1 MATTCLCKYSL
12 FWICF
17 IIFIVTVTGATREK
31 TITVKHG
38 ILIGTYD
45 NETDVTSFLGVPY
58 AKAPTHHLRF
68 ELPQSYYWNGT
79 LNATSFSSICVQDIS
94 YLKTWKKYLENQSMS
109 EDCLYLNIY
118 VPGNMTKNTST
129 QHIMVWIHGG
139 NFVTGSAS
147 LFDGTTLSQKWDS
160 ILVTVN
166 YRLGPFGF
174 LSTGDEALP
183 GNMGLHDQ
191 LMALKW
197 IKENA
202 IAFGGDAQNITLFG
216 TESIYLLSL
225 SNNLT
230 NGLFNRAIVQS
241 SLWRS
246 FPQPWPMFNKLAGST
261 CPHKHGNKHESH
273 VDVKRKQVMCL
284 KNLTSEYFLNYTLTN
299 PLELFSPTIDNIF
312 LNDSVRLA
320 IPPKDIDF
328 IFGVPQFKES
338 DFEVFPTNTRTGFE
352 DTLGRTFSNLSIL
365 AIKSQYLKMDNE
377 MKNVYSN
384 AYNGYLAYT
393 TQTIADKTSKDS
405 PTYVYSYSVQIPDI
419 SSESSYGDEFR
430 FLFGSTTTTDEVVI
444 ADLMIDAW
452 SHFAQAGVP
461 QLPNNIK
468 WPVYEEENRSYVELR
483 SNITEENVKTRLR
496 ESDWIFWNDLI
507 PNLEKLSNPT
517 KPTPGAPMKHTTM
530 GHMEMK
536 SEPIAW
542 GMEDKMVHDLLMGL
556 VIVSVF
562 LFVICVTLIII
573 LYKLRS
579 LKRKNPPCNTVN
591 KPDIKSSVSY
601 SSTAKL
607 NEAFLSESN
616 SAGNIAAQNN
626 PETVTKF

>member
-452 SHFAQAGVP
+452 SHFAQAGLAP
-461 QLPNNIK
+461 DTLDSSAYQK
-468 WPVYEEENRSYVELR
+468 HPV
-483 SNITEENVKTRLR
+483 
-496 ESDWIFWNDLI
+496 
-507 PNLEKLSNPT
+507 
-517 KPTPGAPMKHTTM
+517 
-530 GHMEMK
+530 
-536 SEPIAW
+536 
-542 GMEDKMVHDLLMGL
+542 
-556 VIVSVF
+556 
-562 LFVICVTLIII
+562 
-573 LYKLRS
+573 
-579 LKRKNPPCNTVN
+579 
-591 KPDIKSSVSY
+591 
-601 SSTAKL
+601 
-607 NEAFLSESN
+607 
-616 SAGNIAAQNN
+616 
-626 PETVTKF
+626 